1 MPALGSVR
9 GYQLAA
15 GRNILLPKVVDGEER
30 VRGRLHGSGQ
40 IPKHLSYARYDRG
53 YLVRKLSSIVTSQD
67 VSVSKLDFAHFKLC
81 KRGELQRNGT
91 G

>member
-9 GYQLAA
+9 GYQLAV

-30 VRGRLHGSGQ
+30 VRRRLHGSGQ
-40 IPKHLSYARYDRG
+40 IPKRLSYARYDRG

-67 VSVSKLDFAHFKLC
+67 VSVSKVVRLPHAKSVAD
-81 KRGELQRNGT
+81 R
-91 G
+91 